1 MSLIGDIVGA
11 VGNVA
16 FQSAIDAVCP
26 EAEMLPA
33 LSNLATSALG
43 GALGQSIGELG
54 QQCGMPNFVINGAK
68 SAVSQVVSQLQ
79 QAVDPS
85 SLDQVAQQAGPAV
98 TDLVSS
104 IIGDFK
110 DTFQNYL
117 NESNADGKGGGK
129 GGSAGG
135 AGGGGAIGFRELAAI
150 LAELEQK
157 QAKNVQNAVQKASDA
172 LGVDSSQQG
181 AEQQQFQAMEESKA
195 EAQIFQALSSAI
207 SEVMK
212 NFGGA
217 LNTAARGG

>member
-1 MSLIGDIVGA
+1 VRGC
-11 VGNVA
+11 
-16 FQSAIDAVCP
+16 SA
-26 EAEMLPA
+26 
-33 LSNLATSALG
+33 
-43 GALGQSIGELG
+43 
-54 QQCGMPNFVINGAK
+54 
-68 SAVSQVVSQLQ
+68 
-79 QAVDPS
+79 AVDAEGHS
-85 SLDQVAQQAGPAV
+85 AAAHLFQAEERAQQAGPAV

>member
-16 FQSAIDAVCP
+16 FQSAIDTVCP